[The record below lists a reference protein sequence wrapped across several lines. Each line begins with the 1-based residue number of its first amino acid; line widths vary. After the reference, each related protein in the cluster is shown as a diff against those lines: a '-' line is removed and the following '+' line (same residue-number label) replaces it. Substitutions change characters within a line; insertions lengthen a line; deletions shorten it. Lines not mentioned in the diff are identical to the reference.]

1 MQCTSPF
8 FIFGTGYVP
17 CGRCMACRIAKTREW
32 SERIVHE
39 MDYFKE
45 NTFVTLTYDNE
56 HLPLDLSIHKVDLQ
70 LFFKRLRS
78 DLGSRKIKYFACGEY
93 GDLTCRPHYHSIIF
107 GMSSS
112 ERDLINSTWSKGFV
126 YCGSVT
132 YDSARY
138 VAGYVMKK
146 YNGDKAK
153 EVYGTKEGP
162 FRLSS
167 LGLGK
172 RWCEDHEADLIKN
185 LGFTVKGIP
194 VGMPRYYRNKLGD
207 KLDEKLLE
215 ERRVELSNESRNK
228 MVKRGV
234 DELSEAEY
242 RQLQRIQYNETLQ
255 KRQSIKNER
264 KKF

>member
-1 MQCTSPF
+1 
-8 FIFGTGYVP
+8 
-17 CGRCMACRIAKTREW
+17 MACRIAKTREW

-56 HLPLDLSIHKVDLQ
+56 HLPFDLSIHKVDLQ

-78 DLGSRKIKYFACGEY
+78 DLGIRKIKYFACGEY
-93 GDLTCRPHYHSIIF
+93 GDNTCRPHYHSIIF
-107 GMSSS
+107 GMSSA
-112 ERDLINSTWSKGFV
+112 EKELIDSAWLKGFT

-132 YDSARY
+132 YNSARY

-153 EVYGTKEGP
+153 EVYGTKEVP

-172 RWCEDHEADLIKN
+172 RWCEAHEAELIKN

-242 RQLQRIQYNETLQ
+242 RQLQRIQYKETLE

>member
-1 MQCTSPF
+1 
-8 FIFGTGYVP
+8 
-17 CGRCMACRIAKTREW
+17 
-32 SERIVHE
+32 

-56 HLPLDLSIHKVDLQ
+56 HLPFDLSIHKLDLQ

-93 GDLTCRPHYHSIIF
+93 GDNTCRPHYHSIIF
-107 GMSSS
+107 GMSSAEKEVIDS
-112 ERDLINSTWSKGFV
+112 AWSKGFT

-132 YDSARY
+132 YESARY

-146 YNGDKAK
+146 YNGEKAK
-153 EVYGTKEGP
+153 EVFGNKEVP

-172 RWCEDHEADLIKN
+172 RWCEDHEAELIKN

-242 RQLQRIQYNETLQ
+242 RQLQRIQYKETLE